1 MWRFLLAL
9 LKTNLFVTF
18 FKKFRCNQCDNK
30 YIFNDVFLA
39 FSDVLENVTI
49 VIKEDY
55 HYPPIK
61 KKNSIATFWIHRYM
75 QQSLFPQI
83 FGSSYTK
90 FPQNFLFPLFFLHT
104 FFFLFI
110 RLPLFSLHSRRFS
123 LSPHHISSLPQL
135 LPLVAT
141 PSHHPNSH
149 CPSHRSTLAWL
160 GKKHVYI
167 HIYITNKPS
176 LSPSLGSTILL
187 GSTITKACNT
197 IRNLGLGDVFKMSL
211 KTQKTLLWFTM
222 MVFFFFW
229 RRSKTLQ

>member
-1 MWRFLLAL
+1 M
-9 LKTNLFVTF
+9 F
-18 FKKFRCNQCDNK
+18 FKKCRCNQCHNK

-83 FGSSYTK
+83 FGSSHAK

-110 RLPLFSLHSRRFS
+110 RLPLFSLHSCRFS

-135 LPLVAT
+135 PPLAT
-141 PSHHPNSH
+141 IL
-149 CPSHRSTLAWL
+149 TAIALATDLLWLDL
-160 GKKHVYI
+160 GKSMFTLIYI
-167 HIYITNKPS
+167 YIYIYITNKPS

-187 GSTITKACNT
+187 AKLKHN
-197 IRNLGLGDVFKMSL
+197 NVFMKKL
-211 KTQKTLLWFTM
+211 ATL
-222 MVFFFFW
+222 
-229 RRSKTLQ
+229 

>member
-18 FKKFRCNQCDNK
+18 LKKCCCNQCHNK

-61 KKNSIATFWIHRYM
+61 KKNSIATFWIHCYM

-83 FGSSYTK
+83 LVLPTQNFPKIFFSHFFSYT
-90 FPQNFLFPLFFLHT
+90 L

-187 GSTITKACNT
+187 AKLKQN
-197 IRNLGLGDVFKMSL
+197 NVFMKKL
-211 KTQKTLLWFTM
+211 ATL
-222 MVFFFFW
+222 
-229 RRSKTLQ
+229 

>member
-1 MWRFLLAL
+1 M
-9 LKTNLFVTF
+9 TF
-18 FKKFRCNQCDNK
+18 FKKCRCNQRHNK

-39 FSDVLENVTI
+39 FSNVLENVTI
-49 VIKEDY
+49 VIKEEKLYSDILKTSLY
-55 HYPPIK
+55 ATIFIPPD
-61 KKNSIATFWIHRYM
+61 FWF
-75 QQSLFPQI
+75 FPHKI
-83 FGSSYTK
+83 SPK
-90 FPQNFLFPLFFLHT
+90 FSFPT

-110 RLPLFSLHSRRFS
+110 RLPLFSLHSRCFS

-135 LPLVAT
+135 LPPTAT
-141 PSHHPNSH
+141 PSHHPNNHCLSH
-149 CPSHRSTLAWL
+149 WSTLAWL
-160 GKKHVYI
+160 GKNHVYI
-167 HIYITNKPS
+167 HIYIYITNKPS